1 MEINS
6 HVLKLKGNS
15 ELPEALE
22 IASNYHI
29 ALEGAVTGYKVE
41 DNENGTVDYIY
52 DFKPIKVDLLTP
64 KGKSL
69 KLKDNRK
76 NSVKIRN
83 YLFKIYTSE
92 GVVEN
97 FDDVYDAFCWEVM
110 GNTPNLLR
118 EAVKRINGEKPN
130 H

>member
-6 HVLKLKGNS
+6 HILKLKGNS

-76 NSVKIRN
+76 NSLKFRN
-83 YLFKIYTSE
+83 YCFKVWVSE
-92 GVVEN
+92 GYTEP
-97 FDDVYDAFCWEVM
+97 FDDCYDAVIWEAM
-110 GNTPNLLR
+110 SRMPDLLR
-118 EAVKRINGEKPN
+118 EAIKRINGEKPN